1 MPIIL
6 GGLPSETGTRQ
17 VVPLLPATTNTR
29 LLPSLLSLIVS
40 GSFAPMPLAAEA
52 MLLIKP
58 ASFTLDELDA
68 MVGSFAIANG
78 LATSN
83 AIALVRI
90 SFFMMYVPFGGVVRT
105 MYSKLS
111 ILGNFLHR
119 YTFARLA

>member
-17 VVPLLPATTNTR
+17 VVPLLPVTTNTR
-29 LLPSLLSLIVS
+29 LPPSLLSLIVS